1 MDDNDRI
8 WYDHIQG
15 THVNL
20 CLRNYFNTYD
30 IQSRVMSGWI
40 RHCDTQVM

>member
-1 MDDNDRI
+1 MDDKDLI

-15 THVNL
+15 THVNC

-30 IQSRVMSGWI
+30 IISQELIQAEEDIVTLR
-40 RHCDTQVM
+40 